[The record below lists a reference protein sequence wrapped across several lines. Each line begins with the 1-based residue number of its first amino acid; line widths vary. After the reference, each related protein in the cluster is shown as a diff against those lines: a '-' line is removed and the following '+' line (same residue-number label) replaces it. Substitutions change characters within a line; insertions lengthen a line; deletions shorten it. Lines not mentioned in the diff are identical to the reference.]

1 MRKLILVASLALVLP
16 AVAAAA
22 ASPVPTPADLA
33 KAACKTEKH
42 AMGTKVFKLTY
53 GAKSTAK
60 AMAKCVDKGEPA
72 AAVEA
77 KNAAKA
83 CKAERDADPEGFA
96 TTYGTN
102 KNGKNA
108 FGKCVSSKAQAA
120 TQDEAEDR
128 VNAAKTCKALKRDDP
143 DEFEEQFGTRKNAFG
158 KCVSTTAR
166 ADGA

>member
-1 MRKLILVASLALVLP
+1 MRKLILVAVLALVVP
-16 AVAAAA
+16 ATAAAA
-22 ASPVPTPADLA
+22 PKEPTPADLA
-33 KAACKTEKH
+33 RAACKTEKQ
-42 AMGTKVFKLTY
+42 AMGTQTFKTTY
-53 GAKSTAK
+53 SAKSTSRAMAACIAK
-60 AMAKCVDKGEPA
+60 AVPVAEQ
-72 AAVEA
+72 EQ

-158 KCVSTTAR
+158 KCVSATAR

>member
-22 ASPVPTPADLA
+22 PKEPTAADLA
-33 KAACKTEKH
+33 RAACKTEKH
-42 AMGTKVFKLTY
+42 AMGTQVFKTTY
-53 GAKSTAK
+53 NAKSTSK
-60 AMAKCVDKGEPA
+60 AMAACI
-72 AAVEA
+72 A
-77 KNAAKA
+77 KAKPVAEQAQENAAKA
-83 CKAERDADPEGFA
+83 CKAERDANPAGFA

-102 KNGKNA
+102 KNDKNA
-108 FGKCVSSKAQAA
+108 FGKCVSSKARAE

-143 DEFEEQFGTRKNAFG
+143 DEFEDQFGTRKNAFG

-166 ADGA
+166 ADEA